1 MSKMIIKESQLRRI
15 IEESVKSYLTENDM
29 VDEGFFGNMA
39 QGFKGAFSNDANRV
53 KAGVNRAKE
62 GMQNVYNNAKQGVQ
76 NAYNSVK
83 QGAQN
88 AYDNVATGVNQR
100 VDAFKQNYQAG
111 KYADKVDSVM
121 RDIDEL
127 LQNGVI
133 TGNGGKQAAMQLK
146 KCLNMAKLGKN
157 GRAAQARNRVG
168 R

>member
-29 VDEGFFGNMA
+29 VDEGFFSNMA

-62 GMQNVYNNAKQGVQ
+62 GMQNAYNNAKQGVQ

-83 QGAQN
+83 QGTQN

-133 TGNGGKQAAMQLK
+133 SGNGGKQAAMQLK

-168 R
+168 K